1 MAQSLTSQQNVWLE
15 ARSIRG
21 ESTTLID
28 QLFNRLD
35 GMYPQR
41 WRSAFA
47 DTNAIRNWREAWADA
62 LADERITPQQVAD
75 AVRACRRKYDWP
87 PSLTEFLKLCSP
99 PVDYEAAFREAVEQ
113 MRMRDNG
120 ADKWSSPAVYWAAVE
135 FGTWELRQATWV
147 LAKTRW
153 SRLLDEKLA
162 TPDLP
167 PVPERREALP
177 APGKTTA
184 DPAKVRA
191 MLDELRAKMAMPKVG
206 A

>member
-1 MAQSLTSQQNVWLE
+1 MAQSLTSQQNAWLE
-15 ARSIRG
+15 ARTIRG

-62 LADERITPQQVAD
+62 LVDERITPQQVAD

-99 PVDYEAAFREAVEQ
+99 PVDHEAAFREAVEQ
-113 MRMRDNG
+113 MRMRESG
-120 ADKWSSPAVYWAAVE
+120 ADKWSSPAIYWAAVE
-135 FGTWELRQATWV
+135 FGSWELRQATWALV
-147 LAKTRW
+147 KNRW
-153 SRLLDEKLA
+153 SRVLDDKLA
-162 TPDLP
+162 EADLP
-167 PVPERREALP
+167 AIPERREALP
-177 APGKTTA
+177 APGKTTV
-184 DPAKVRA
+184 DPAKVR
-191 MLDELRAKMAMPKVG
+191 ELLNGLRIKMGIPRVG

>member
-1 MAQSLTSQQNVWLE
+1 MAQSLTSQQNAWLE
-15 ARSIRG
+15 ARTIRG

-62 LADERITPQQVAD
+62 LVDERITPQQVAD

-99 PVDYEAAFREAVEQ
+99 PVDHEAAFREAVEQ
-113 MRMRDNG
+113 MRMRESG
-120 ADKWSSPAVYWAAVE
+120 ADKWSSPAIYWAAVE
-135 FGTWELRQATWV
+135 FGSWELRQATWALV
-147 LAKTRW
+147 KNRW
-153 SRLLDEKLA
+153 SRVLDDKLA
-162 TPDLP
+162 EADLP
-167 PVPERREALP
+167 AIPERLEALP
-177 APGKTTA
+177 APGKTTV
-184 DPAKVRA
+184 DPAKVR
-191 MLDELRAKMAMPKVG
+191 ELLNGLRIKMGILRVG

>member
-62 LADERITPQQVAD
+62 LAEERITPQQVAD

-87 PSLTEFLKLCSP
+87 PSLTEFLKACKP
-99 PVDYEAAFREAVEQ
+99 HIDPETAFAEACEQ
-113 MRMRDNG
+113 MRARDNG
-120 ADKWSSPAVYWAAVE
+120 TDKWSSPAVYWAAVE
-135 FGTWELRQATWV
+135 FGSWELRHASWDR
-147 LAKTRW
+147 AKSRWTRI
-153 SRLLDEKLA
+153 LTEKLA
-162 TPDLP
+162 QADLP
-167 PVPERREALP
+167 EVPPRRDALP
-177 APGKTTA
+177 APGQA
-184 DPAKVRA
+184 RANPEKVREL
-191 MLDELRAKMAMPKVG
+191 LDGLRQRMAMPKG
-206 A
+206 AA

>member
-99 PVDYEAAFREAVEQ
+99 PVDHEAAFREAVEQ
-113 MRMRDNG
+113 MRQRDNG
-120 ADKWSSPAVYWAAVE
+120 TDKWSSPAVYWAAVE
-135 FGTWELRQATWV
+135 FGSWELRQASWDRAKARWTRILDEQ
-147 LAKTRW
+147 LAKG
-153 SRLLDEKLA
+153 E
-162 TPDLP
+162 LP
-167 PVPERREALP
+167 PVPPRMDALP
-177 APGKTTA
+177 APGKATA
-184 DPAKVRA
+184 NPEKVR
-191 MLDELRAKMAMPKVG
+191 ELIEGLRQRMAMPKG
-206 A
+206 AA

>member
-1 MAQSLTSQQNVWLE
+1 MAQSLTSQQNAWLE
-15 ARSIRG
+15 ARTIRG

-28 QLFNRLD
+28 QLFNRMD
-35 GMYPQR
+35 GMYPNR

-99 PVDYEAAFREAVEQ
+99 PVDHEAAFREAVEQ
-113 MRMRDNG
+113 MRMRENG

-135 FGTWELRQATWV
+135 FGTWELRQATWA
-147 LAKTRW
+147 LAKARW
-153 SRLLDEKLA
+153 SRVLDEKLA
-162 TPDLP
+162 ATDLP
-167 PVPERREALP
+167 AVPERLEALP
-177 APGKTTA
+177 APGKTTV
-184 DPAKVRA
+184 DPAKVR
-191 MLDELRAKMAMPKVG
+191 ELLSNLRLKIGVRQAG